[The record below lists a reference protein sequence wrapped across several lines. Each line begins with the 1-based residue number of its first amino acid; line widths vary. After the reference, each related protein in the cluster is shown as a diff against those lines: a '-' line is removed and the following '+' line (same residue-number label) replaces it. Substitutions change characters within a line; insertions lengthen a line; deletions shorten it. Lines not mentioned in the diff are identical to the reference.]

1 MAHLHELID
10 ELAGQEQRIRFSS
23 FSPQR
28 GIDIGFALLEAARTR
43 DLAVAIDV
51 YAFGQTLFHVALPGT
66 SPDNDRWIERKRA
79 VVLRF
84 HKSSFRVGRELE
96 AAQKT
101 IDQRYYVD
109 PHAFSPHG
117 GSFPIILQDG
127 GVIGTVTVSGL
138 PQEEDHALVVSV
150 LAGLCD

>member
-1 MAHLHELID
+1 MTHLHDLID
-10 ELAGQEQRIRFSS
+10 ELTGQEQRIRFSS

-28 GIDIGFALLEAARTR
+28 GIDIGFALYEAARAQ

-51 YAFGQTLFHVALPGT
+51 YAFGQALFHVALPGT

-79 VVLRF
+79 VVMWF

-96 AAQKT
+96 AAGKT

-117 GSFPIILQDG
+117 GSFPIRLRDG

-138 PQEEDHALVVSV
+138 PQEEDHGLVVSV
-150 LAGLCD
+150 LEVLYD